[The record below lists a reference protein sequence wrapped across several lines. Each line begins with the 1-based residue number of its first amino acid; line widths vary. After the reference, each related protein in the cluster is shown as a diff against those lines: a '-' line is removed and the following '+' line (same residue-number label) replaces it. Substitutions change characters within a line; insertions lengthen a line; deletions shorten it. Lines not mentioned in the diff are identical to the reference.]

1 MINSCIL
8 ALQDFLLHRT
18 EVAIRHSI
26 SDIKSLNSERDPKL
40 SCCTLFSCRK
50 LFIEGK
56 LNEAGIER
64 KDIKRRNK
72 VKESAESFLWRH
84 RWQTL
89 KPDSWQ
95 NRHSYFFNLT
105 AFGFFFLSLSHS
117 LSLPFPFFIFSLF
130 QLFSLSPFLI
140 FSFICS
146 LPF

>member
-1 MINSCIL
+1 MIYFCIL
-8 ALQDFLLHRT
+8 ALQDFRLHRT

-40 SCCTLFSCRK
+40 SGCTLFICRK

-89 KPDSWQ
+89 KPDSSQ

-105 AFGFFFLSLSHS
+105 AFGFFFLSLSVYHLLS
-117 LSLPFPFFIFSLF
+117 LSLIFLLCWNWQRRGKRHSKIELT
-130 QLFSLSPFLI
+130 
-140 FSFICS
+140 
-146 LPF
+146 